1 MACPVQLEPAEFVHP
16 TVYREGSHALRSGD
30 RCLCGFSTHVPGQR
44 FPSPRGGLRSHSLLS
59 DGPGPLV
66 LQQLGHRLASC
77 VMRDFPLM
85 KGGSHCSRVTKLQFP
100 GISSENAWRK
110 GAMAVGGR
118 MGGKAHSRSFSNLA
132 CHLNSNDS
140 SASFF
145 L

>member
-1 MACPVQLEPAEFVHP
+1 MHCAPGTDVSVASQHTFQGSGSQALE
-16 TVYREGSHALRSGD
+16 GG
-30 RCLCGFSTHVPGQR
+30 CGVTHFSQMVL
-44 FPSPRGGLRSHSLLS
+44 GLMCYN
-59 DGPGPLV
+59 
-66 LQQLGHRLASC
+66 SC
-77 VMRDFPLM
+77 VIDWQSSAMRDFPLM

-110 GAMAVGGR
+110 EAMAVGGR
-118 MGGKAHSRSFSNLA
+118 MGGKVHSRSFSNQA